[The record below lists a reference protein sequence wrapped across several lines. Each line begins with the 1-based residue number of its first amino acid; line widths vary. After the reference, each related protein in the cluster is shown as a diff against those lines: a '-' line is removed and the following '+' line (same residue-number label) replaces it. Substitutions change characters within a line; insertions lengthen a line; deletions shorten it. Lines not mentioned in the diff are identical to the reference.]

1 MAEFDVNSET
11 SANNRENNST
21 NKRNTNN
28 LTAEEKKLNHIR
40 SEKKRRNMI
49 RLGYEELTKVVPDLQ
64 DRVERKSKRRPG
76 RIPLQAQQKEKE
88 SAEPEFA
95 PGGPI
100 SELVILNSSEF
111 RYSYITFLTISLAV
125 DYLRKLTS
133 MRDELISR
141 LHQLQTSHPLPSL
154 VAPPSAE
161 SIVNSTVELE
171 QPIWLSKWTGQG
183 DIQE

>member
-100 SELVILNSSEF
+100 SELVILNS
-111 RYSYITFLTISLAV
+111 TV

>member
-11 SANNRENNST
+11 SANNREPNST

-49 RLGYEELTKVVPDLQ
+49 RLGYEELTKAVPDLQ

-100 SELVILNSSEF
+100 SELVILNS
-111 RYSYITFLTISLAV
+111 TV
-125 DYLRKLTS
+125 DYLRKLTT
-133 MRDELISR
+133 MRDELIGR

>member
-1 MAEFDVNSET
+1 MVEFDVNSET
-11 SANNRENNST
+11 SANNRETNST

-100 SELVILNSSEF
+100 SELVILNS
-111 RYSYITFLTISLAV
+111 TV

-183 DIQE
+183 DIQD